1 MEKAVSIVLF
11 ASCAPRVKSRSSS
24 KRQGVRDRDFR
35 RPPTEMEDATHAQRT
50 SIGSLKLE
58 SRCFA
63 LVDAVCHRLGI
74 ALLPLER
81 QHLMR
86 VVLDFPGRWRT
97 VGDEELRTALTEVDL
112 STKECDLLCAWMGRN
127 SEMFRGVVVL
137 RLILLVLKNPKE
149 RADLVQHVYMR
160 VGQVAYMLD
169 AATRAAG

>member
-1 MEKAVSIVLF
+1 MAI
-11 ASCAPRVKSRSSS
+11 
-24 KRQGVRDRDFR
+24 
-35 RPPTEMEDATHAQRT
+35 PPN
-50 SIGSLKLE
+50 LKLQD
-58 SRCFA
+58 RCFA

-74 ALLPLER
+74 ALLPVER

-97 VGDEELRTALTEVDL
+97 AGDEELLAAIGAVDL
-112 STKECDLLCAWMGRN
+112 SASEGDLLCVWMDRN
-127 SEMFRGVVVL
+127 PEMLRGIVVL
-137 RLILLVLKNPKE
+137 RLILRALKNPQE